1 MVSVGNTTSQPNFAW
16 VRNTRDV
23 NNVKELYKANSQ
35 VNTIATTAKVDS
47 VEISDQA
54 HQMLRSAQARSFDWD
69 DITSAVK
76 DWYNKGKQWLSDAA
90 DFAIAAG
97 KEGLDFLILD
107 DVKTLFNPNADTTD
121 RALAALSL
129 FPAGKAVKGM
139 KLLGKYSDDVAKFA
153 DRVLSGKVK
162 VGKYYVNSKI
172 QDDSLL
178 VREAEKAM
186 KDRKIQE
193 DADNLIQKYLHGNSN
208 PGKGNK
214 HLFNGVYELRG
225 DSGARVYF
233 RIKGGDTFE
242 ILGKSNKDNQDK
254 VIERLQKLYG
264 K

>member
-1 MVSVGNTTSQPNFAW
+1 M
-16 VRNTRDV
+16 
-23 NNVKELYKANSQ
+23 KELYKASSQ

-69 DITSAVK
+69 DITATVE

-107 DVKTLFNPNADTTD
+107 DVKTLFNPKADTTD

-129 FPAGKAVKGM
+129 FPAGKAVKGL

-162 VGKYYVNSKI
+162 VGKYYVKSRI
-172 QDDSLL
+172 GEDSLL

-186 KDRKIQE
+186 QDRKIQQ
-193 DADNLIQKYLHGNSN
+193 DADNLIRRYLEGNNN
-208 PGKGNK
+208 PGIGNNK
-214 HLFNGVYELRG
+214 IFGDVFELRSR
-225 DSGARVYF
+225 DGARVYL
-233 RIKGGDTFE
+233 RKVGDTVE
-242 ILGKSNKDNQDK
+242 ILAKSDKNNQK
-254 VIERLQKLYG
+254 AVIKRLEQLY